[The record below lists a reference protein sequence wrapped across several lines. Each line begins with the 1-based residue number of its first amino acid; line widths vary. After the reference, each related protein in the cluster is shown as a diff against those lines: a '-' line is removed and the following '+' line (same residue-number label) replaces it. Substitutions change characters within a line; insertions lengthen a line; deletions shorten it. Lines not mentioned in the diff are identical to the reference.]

1 MKRHIA
7 FCCVVLSCSLL
18 VFSLCKTAEAEVK
31 LIDDFNGEEN
41 LLGGKSNVYQQEPSR
56 ALFSRKTVGR
66 DGKSEMV
73 LMIKYDKKNKG
84 GLYDNGGWCG
94 YYTLLKTDN
103 AYFDISKYKNLT
115 FWVKGAQGDENF
127 KVGLADRH
135 WEQAGDSIKSDQI
148 GTYLKAGKITTDWQK
163 ATIPLNLFL
172 IDFSEMASLAICFE
186 SECFP
191 DGSGTGTIYIDDI
204 TFE

>member
-1 MKRHIA
+1 MKGHIA
-7 FCCVVLSCSLL
+7 FCLAVLFSAFLI
-18 VFSLCKTAEAEVK
+18 FSLCKVAEAEIK
-31 LIDDFNGEEN
+31 LIDDFSSQEN

-56 ALFSRKTVGR
+56 AYLSRKAVER

-94 YYTLLKTDN
+94 YYTLFKTDST
-103 AYFDISKYKNLT
+103 YFDISKYKNLT
-115 FWVKGAQGDENF
+115 LWVKGAEGDENF

-135 WEQAGDSIKSDQI
+135 WEQADDSVKSDQI
-148 GTYLKAGKITTDWQK
+148 GAYLKAGKITTDWQK

-186 SECFP
+186 GECFP
-191 DGSGTGTIYIDDI
+191 DGSDMGTVYIDDI
-204 TFE
+204 ALE

>member
-1 MKRHIA
+1 MRRHFA

-31 LIDDFNGEEN
+31 LIDDFKGEEN

-56 ALFSRKTVGR
+56 ALFSRKVVER
-66 DGKSEMV
+66 DGKNEAV

-84 GLYDNGGWCG
+84 GPYDNGGWCG

-191 DGSGTGTIYIDDI
+191 DGSGTGAVYIDDI
-204 TFE
+204 AFE

>member
-1 MKRHIA
+1 MKRNIK
-7 FCCVVLSCSLL
+7 FCCALL
-18 VFSLCKTAEAEVK
+18 VCMFFVFSAFKTAEAEVK
-31 LIDDFNGEEN
+31 LIDDFKGQEN

-56 ALFSRKTVGR
+56 AYLSRKAVER

-84 GLYDNGGWCG
+84 GSYDSGGWCG
-94 YYTLLKTDN
+94 YYTLLKTDST
-103 AYFDISKYKNLT
+103 YFDISKYKNLT
-115 FWVKGAQGDENF
+115 LWVKGAQGDENF

-135 WEQAGDSIKSDQI
+135 WEQADDSVKSDQI
-148 GTYLKAGKITTDWQK
+148 GAYLKAGKITTDWQK

-172 IDFSEMASLAICFE
+172 IDFTEMSSLAICFE

-191 DGSGTGTIYIDDI
+191 DGSGMGTVYIDDI
-204 TFE
+204 ALE